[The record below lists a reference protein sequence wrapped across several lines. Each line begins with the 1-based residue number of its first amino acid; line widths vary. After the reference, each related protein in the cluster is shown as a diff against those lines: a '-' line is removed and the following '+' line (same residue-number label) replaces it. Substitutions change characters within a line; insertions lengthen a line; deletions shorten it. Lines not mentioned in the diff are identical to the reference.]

1 MVSFVATFAL
11 IFSISGE
18 GKSLST
24 TYFENKNLCETALT
38 EVKQAFKQYYNYG
51 VCVQVSQLR

>member
-1 MVSFVATFAL
+1 MISFVATFAL
-11 IFSISGE
+11 IFSINGE
-18 GKSLST
+18 GLST

-38 EVKQAFKQYYNYG
+38 EVKQAFKKYYNYG